1 MNILI
6 LGASSSIGQAIT
18 KQLSIDNN
26 LFLLTSNKVKVEK
39 YINNTLLNKNKIKI
53 IEADLSNKINPEL
66 VIDYNINIFINAAC
80 ATSNLR
86 NYEINPSLLES
97 HILVDLE
104 NPLIL
109 VKNKN
114 LVFHSYFFY
123 SRKDNQNYY
132 FGLFKQFIR
141 TKNIDV
147 ATAIGIRAYSKNSI
161 KHLFF
166 PQLLYTL
173 HLTNNIRLGGSF
185 VNILSQE
192 KLSFEGTSIDVF
204 LMYKVYENKK
214 IKIDLSLGGFKPVT
228 WTPYSGDWYP
238 TYSVD
243 IKIKN

>member
-86 NYEINPSLLES
+86 NYEINPSLLKS

-109 VKNKN
+109 VKNILNKQKSIKGFELHYILINTIVSKIQSPNNSIYYSFKILQQEYVKALEFKN
-114 LVFHSYFFY
+114 KGQLKFTNIIIGTQINRNKV
-123 SRKDNQNYY
+123 
-132 FGLFKQFIR
+132 
-141 TKNIDV
+141 TKKTLKLANRIK
-147 ATAIGIRAYSKNSI
+147 TAII
-161 KHLFF
+161 KKESEIIFGFEGRLIYY
-166 PQLLYTL
+166 LYF
-173 HLTNNIRLGGSF
+173 ISP
-185 VNILSQE
+185 ILSN
-192 KLSFEGTSIDVF
+192 LLIF
-204 LMYKVYENKK
+204 
-214 IKIDLSLGGFKPVT
+214 IKRIFTK
-228 WTPYSGDWYP
+228 
-238 TYSVD
+238 
-243 IKIKN
+243 

>member
-1 MNILI
+1 MKLICYSLLTTIVFASGGFDHGTSAGKNKWDLSFTWNPYNYFKNGQSYLI
-6 LGASSSIGQAIT
+6 LSYGIT
-18 KQLSIDNN
+18 KN
-26 LFLLTSNKVKVEK
+26 L
-39 YINNTLLNKNKIKI
+39 
-53 IEADLSNKINPEL
+53 D
-66 VIDYNINIFINAAC
+66 
-80 ATSNLR
+80 
-86 NYEINPSLLES
+86 
-97 HILVDLE
+97 
-104 NPLIL
+104 
-109 VKNKN
+109 
-114 LVFHSYFFY
+114 FHSYYSY
-123 SRKDNQNYY
+123 SRQDDQNYY
-132 FGLFKQFIR
+132 FGLFNQFIR
-141 TKNIDV
+141 TKTIDV